1 MGRGLIVLDAS
12 AVLAVIYR
20 EPGAERI
27 AQRFAGSVIS
37 VVNLTEVLT
46 VIAFRGE
53 RPEAYAALVTSMGVV
68 TEPVTTA
75 QAIDA
80 AVLRP
85 LTAHLGLS
93 LGDRLCL
100 ALARE
105 RRLPVLTTE
114 RRWLEYDFGIPVEC
128 GR

>member
-1 MGRGLIVLDAS
+1 VIVLDAS
-12 AVLAVIYR
+12 AVLAVMLG
-20 EPGAERI
+20 EPGGQTMAQRLSGSLMGVANLSEVLAKVAERGMDPRDYQ
-27 AQRFAGSVIS
+27 AGLSALGVEFA
-37 VVNLTEVLT
+37 
-46 VIAFRGE
+46 
-53 RPEAYAALVTSMGVV
+53 
-68 TEPVTTA
+68 PVTTA

-114 RRWLEYDFGIPVEC
+114 RRWLEYDFGVRVEY

>member
-1 MGRGLIVLDAS
+1 VSSSRPSPRPRPSTPLF
-12 AVLAVIYR
+12 
-20 EPGAERI
+20 
-27 AQRFAGSVIS
+27 FA
-37 VVNLTEVLT
+37 
-46 VIAFRGE
+46 
-53 RPEAYAALVTSMGVV
+53 
-68 TEPVTTA
+68 
-75 QAIDA
+75 
-80 AVLRP
+80 P

-114 RRWLEYDFGIPVEC
+114 RRWLEYDFGVRVEY

>member
-1 MGRGLIVLDAS
+1 MIVLDAS
-12 AVLAVIYR
+12 AVLAVVYN
-20 EPGAERI
+20 ELGAEKI
-27 AQRFAGSVIS
+27 APRLPQGLMSVINLAETLS
-37 VVNLTEVLT
+37 KIAMNKGDPDFALAQLKQAGITFVPVN
-46 VIAFRGE
+46 
-53 RPEAYAALVTSMGVV
+53 EA
-68 TEPVTTA
+68 
-75 QAIDA
+75 QIIDA

-105 RRLPVLTTE
+105 RRLPALTTE
-114 RRWLEYDFGIPVEC
+114 RRWLEYDFGVPVEF

>member
-1 MGRGLIVLDAS
+1 MGRGLIILDAS

-27 AQRFAGSVIS
+27 AQRLAGSAIS
-37 VVNLTEVLT
+37 VVNLAEVLT
-46 VIAFRGE
+46 VVAFRGE
-53 RPEAYAALVTSMGVV
+53 RPDAYEELLRTMGVEV
-68 TEPVTTA
+68 APVTNA

-85 LTAHLGLS
+85 LTARLGLS

-105 RRLPVLTTE
+105 RRLPVLTAE
-114 RRWLEYDFGIPVEC
+114 RRWLEYDFGIPVEY

>member
-1 MGRGLIVLDAS
+1 MIVLDAS
-12 AVLAVIYR
+12 AVLAVVYN
-20 EPGAERI
+20 EPGTEKI
-27 AQRFAGSVIS
+27 APRLPQGLMS
-37 VVNLTEVLT
+37 VVNLAETLSKIAMNGGDPAFAAAQLRSAGIEFAPVTEVQT
-46 VIAFRGE
+46 
-53 RPEAYAALVTSMGVV
+53 
-68 TEPVTTA
+68 
-75 QAIDA
+75 IDA
-80 AVLRP
+80 AALRP

-114 RRWLEYDFGIPVEC
+114 RRWLEYDFGVPVEL

>member
-1 MGRGLIVLDAS
+1 MLGEPGGQTIARRLSGALMVGANLS
-12 AVLAVIYR
+12 EVLAKV
-20 EPGAERI
+20 AERGMDPRDYQ
-27 AQRFAGSVIS
+27 AALSALG
-37 VVNLTEVLT
+37 
-46 VIAFRGE
+46 IAF
-53 RPEAYAALVTSMGVV
+53 A
-68 TEPVTTA
+68 PVTTA
-75 QAIDA
+75 QAVDA

-114 RRWLEYDFGIPVEC
+114 RRWLEYDFGVPVEYA
-128 GR
+128 R